1 MQATSTA
8 VGLQQ
13 VSQEGGTTQRLT
25 RPGKEDIYHRWPE
38 FLPGSKTVLFA
49 GSATYAVW
57 NNAQIRENA
66 EIGKN
71 CIISKN
77 VYIDFGVKIGNNVKI
92 QNNASIYH
100 GAKIEDCVF
109 IGPNVC
115 LTNDKLP
122 RAATEAGKLKKKD
135 DWELGKILVKK
146 GSSIGAGSIILPDI
160 TIGQYAMV
168 GAGSVV
174 TKNVPDYGLVMGNPA
189 KLVGY
194 VDKRG
199 KKIK

>member
-1 MQATSTA
+1 MVGARIHKTA
-8 VGLQQ
+8 E
-13 VSQEGGTTQRLT
+13 VSDKAKIGYGT
-25 RPGKEDIYHRWPE
+25 
-38 FLPGSKTVLFA
+38 F
-49 GSATYAVW
+49 VW
-57 NNAQIRENA
+57 NSAQIRENA

-122 RAATEAGKLKKKD
+122 RAATEAGKLK
-135 DWELGKILVKK
+135 
-146 GSSIGAGSIILPDI
+146 
-160 TIGQYAMV
+160 
-168 GAGSVV
+168 
-174 TKNVPDYGLVMGNPA
+174 
-189 KLVGY
+189 
-194 VDKRG
+194 
-199 KKIK
+199 